1 MTTTTTAARSIRP
14 FADGDAD
21 YRVLALLQSSV
32 YPDYPFSAAELRHDD
47 ETWDHAKHF
56 KRRWMLETSGSAVG
70 WVQVNHARSSFVP
83 TTYWLD
89 LGVRPDAR
97 RQGHGSALYEHA
109 VGALRERGATRIRS
123 GTKESMADGLEF
135 LARRRFVESK
145 RDWESRLF
153 LAGFDFAPFAGAR
166 ERVTEQGI
174 RISTLRDE
182 VARDPDA
189 PRKAFEL
196 TDEIHNDVPSVDT
209 PTPLDFETWKK
220 RTLDGPNAL
229 NEAYF
234 VAIDP
239 DGRWIALSEL
249 ERSADDPTF
258 LWQGLTGTRRN
269 ARGRGIAMALKLE
282 TVRFARERGVE
293 HIKTW
298 NDQRNRPMLDINEA
312 LGFVKQ
318 PAWIQFQKDL

>member
-1 MTTTTTAARSIRP
+1 MTTATSRSIRP
-14 FADGDAD
+14 FVDGDAD
-21 YRVLALLQSSV
+21 YAALAALQALV
-32 YPDYPFSAAELRHDD
+32 YPDYPFSAAEIRHDD

-56 KRRWMLETSGSAVG
+56 KRRWVLEADSAVVG
-70 WVQVNHARSSFVP
+70 WVQTNHARSSFVP

-97 RQGHGSALYEHA
+97 RRGHGSALYEHA
-109 VGALRERGATRIRS
+109 LRTLRERGASRIRS
-123 GTKESMADGLEF
+123 GTKETMADGVAF
-135 LARRRFVESK
+135 LARRGFVEAK

-153 LAGFDFAPFAGAR
+153 LRDFDFARFAGAR
-166 ERVTEQGI
+166 ERVEGQGI
-174 RISTLRDE
+174 RISTLKEELTRDGDA
-182 VARDPDA
+182 AR
-189 PRKAFEL
+189 KGFEL
-196 TDEIHNDVPSVDT
+196 TDEIHNDVPSMDT

-220 RTLDGPNAL
+220 RTLEGPNSL

-234 VAIDP
+234 VAIDAS
-239 DGRWIALSEL
+239 GHWLGLSEL
-249 ERSADDPTF
+249 ERSADDPSF
-258 LWQGLTGTRRN
+258 LWQGLTGTRRD

-298 NDQRNRPMLDINEA
+298 NDQRNRPMLAINET
-312 LGFVKQ
+312 LGYVKQ